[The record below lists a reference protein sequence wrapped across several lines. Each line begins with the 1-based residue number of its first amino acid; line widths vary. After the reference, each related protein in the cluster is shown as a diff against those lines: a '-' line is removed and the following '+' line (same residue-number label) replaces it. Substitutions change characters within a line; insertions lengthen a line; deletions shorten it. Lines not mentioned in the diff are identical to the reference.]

1 MKKLVLFI
9 AVIVAVSFASC
20 KKAAVAPEAT
30 AADSTTVVEEVPA
43 ADERQLRRVEP
54 DSGEGGDGADGT
66 ARTGV
71 AAASGPALGSEPE
84 KDRTGIAGGG
94 ACGLASR

>member
-20 KKAAVAPEAT
+20 KKAPVAPEAT

-43 ADERQLRRVEP
+43 ADSAATV
-54 DSGEGGDGADGT
+54 DSSV
-66 ARTGV
+66 V
-71 AAASGPALGSEPE
+71 AQ
-84 KDRTGIAGGG
+84 
-94 ACGLASR
+94 

>member
-30 AADSTTVVEEVPA
+30 AADSTAVVEEVVDSVAVVDSA
-43 ADERQLRRVEP
+43 AV
-54 DSGEGGDGADGT
+54 
-66 ARTGV
+66 V
-71 AAASGPALGSEPE
+71 AE
-84 KDRTGIAGGG
+84 
-94 ACGLASR
+94 